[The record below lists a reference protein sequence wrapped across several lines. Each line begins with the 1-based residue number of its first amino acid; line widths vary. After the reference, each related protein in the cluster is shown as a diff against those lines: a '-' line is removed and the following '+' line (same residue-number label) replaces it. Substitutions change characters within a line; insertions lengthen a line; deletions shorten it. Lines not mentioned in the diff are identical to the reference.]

1 MAGPDRP
8 VRRWLK
14 RIAIIV
20 VAVLVFVV
28 APAAYIL
35 YPTFKSY
42 PAMTFPPAA
51 SQSEK
56 NQQDLDLLRRLPDVE
71 RSFTDQTRSA
81 FEVAVDKLE
90 ARAPDLDRA
99 AFAMGVAHAVALADN
114 GHTNV
119 GGLVGGHG
127 FNVLPVRL
135 GWFADGL
142 YVVAASPDRRDLPG
156 AQVLAMNGRSP
167 EQMVEALRA
176 YVGGPAN
183 LARELSPNLLVSPE
197 LLHAAGLAD
206 SPDVSEFALRLRDG
220 TERVQ
225 KLAALPGAPEL
236 LPRNP
241 WPRRYLSPVPVP
253 GDTGAWIHVL
263 QGIQVPPALAR
274 PDQYFWHDYL
284 AGGSVLYVQINRV
297 RDQDGKSLH
306 GYLADVLAEAK
317 TRRIRNAV
325 VDLRFNP
332 GGDYTQSADFS
343 KQLPEL
349 VPQAGKVL
357 ILTSGTTF
365 SAALSTAAMLK
376 YHAGGRGILVGEPMG
391 DRSKFWGEGGNVTLP
406 NSRLAVRYTTAYHD
420 WEDGC
425 GLAQV
430 TTCFFLNYVY
440 GTPSGS
446 LAPAIP
452 VAQTFASYA
461 AGEDA
466 VLAEALK
473 QAK

>member
-1 MAGPDRP
+1 MAGTDRP

-14 RIAIIV
+14 RIALVV
-20 VAVLVFVV
+20 VAVLIFVI
-28 APAAYIL
+28 APAAVIL

-42 PAMTFPPAA
+42 PQVKFPPAA
-51 SQSEK
+51 SQAER
-56 NQQDLDLLRRLPDVE
+56 NRQDLDLLQRLPEVE
-71 RSFTDQTRSA
+71 RSFTNQTRSA
-81 FEVAVDKLE
+81 FNTAMAELS

-99 AFAMGVAHAVALADN
+99 GFAMGAARAVALADN
-114 GHTNV
+114 GHTSV
-119 GGLVGGHG
+119 MALVGGHG
-127 FNVLPVRL
+127 FNALPVRF

-142 YVVAASPDRRDLPG
+142 FVVAARPDQHSLLG
-156 AQVLAMNGRSP
+156 AQLVGFEGRSP
-167 EQMVEALRA
+167 QQLLEGLRA

-183 LARELSPNLLVSPE
+183 LARELSPNLIASPE
-197 LLHAAGLAD
+197 LLHAAGLAGKAE
-206 SPDVSEFALRLRDG
+206 SAALVLRLRDG
-220 TERVQ
+220 TQ
-225 KLAALPGAPEL
+225 TSQTLAAEPGTPEPL
-236 LPRNP
+236 TRTF
-241 WPRRYLSPVPVP
+241 WPKRYLSPVPVP
-253 GDTGAWIHVL
+253 DDNGSWEHVL
-263 QGIQVPPALAR
+263 QGVPVPPALAR
-274 PDQYFWHDYL
+274 PDRFFWHDYP
-284 AGGSVLYVQINRV
+284 GDGSVLYVQINRV

-349 VPQAGKVL
+349 VPLDGKVL

-446 LAPAIP
+446 LVPAIP
-452 VAQTFASYA
+452 VAQAFASYA

>member
-1 MAGPDRP
+1 MAGTDRP

-14 RIAIIV
+14 RVALVV
-20 VAVLVFVV
+20 VAVLILVV
-28 APAAYIL
+28 APAAVIL

-42 PAMTFPPAA
+42 PQLKFPPAA
-51 SQSEK
+51 SQAER
-56 NQQDLDLLRRLPDVE
+56 NRQDLDLLRRLPEVE
-71 RSFTDQTRSA
+71 RSFTNQTRSA
-81 FEVAVDKLE
+81 FNTAMAELS

-99 AFAMGVAHAVALADN
+99 GFAMGAARAVALADN
-114 GHTNV
+114 GHTSV
-119 GGLVGGHG
+119 MALVGGHG
-127 FNVLPVRL
+127 FNALPVRF

-142 YVVAASPDRRDLPG
+142 FVVAARPDQHSLLG
-156 AQVLAMNGRSP
+156 AQLVGFEDRSP
-167 EQMVEALRA
+167 QQLLDGLRA

-183 LARELSPNLLVSPE
+183 LARELSPNLIASPE
-197 LLHAAGLAD
+197 LLHAAGLAGKAE
-206 SPDVSEFALRLRDG
+206 SAALVLRLRDG
-220 TERVQ
+220 TQ
-225 KLAALPGAPEL
+225 TSQTLAAEPGTPEPL
-236 LPRNP
+236 TRTF
-241 WPRRYLSPVPVP
+241 WPKRYLSPVPVP
-253 GDTGAWIHVL
+253 DDNGSWEHVL
-263 QGIQVPPALAR
+263 QGVPVPPALTR
-274 PDQYFWHDYL
+274 PDRFFWHDYP
-284 AGGSVLYVQINRV
+284 GDGSVLYVQINRV

-376 YHAGGRGILVGEPMG
+376 YHAGRRGILVGEPMG

-473 QAK
+473 QVK

>member
-1 MAGPDRP
+1 
-8 VRRWLK
+8 LK
-14 RIAIIV
+14 RIALVV
-20 VAVLVFVV
+20 VAVLILVV
-28 APAAYIL
+28 APAAVIL

-42 PAMTFPPAA
+42 PQVKFPQAV
-51 SQSEK
+51 SQAER
-56 NQQDLDLLRRLPDVE
+56 NRQDLDLLQRLPEVE
-71 RSFTDQTRSA
+71 RSFTNETRSA
-81 FEVAVDKLE
+81 FNAAMADLS

-99 AFAMGVAHAVALADN
+99 GFAMGAARAVALADN
-114 GHTNV
+114 GHTSV
-119 GGLVGGHG
+119 MALVGGHG
-127 FNVLPVRL
+127 FNALPVRF

-142 YVVAASPDRRDLPG
+142 FVVAARPDQRSLLG
-156 AQVLAMNGRSP
+156 AQLVTFDGHSP
-167 EQMVEALRA
+167 EQLLEGLRA

-183 LARELSPNLLVSPE
+183 LARELSPNLLASPE

-206 SPDVSEFALRLRDG
+206 KAESAALVLRLRDG
-220 TERVQ
+220 TQ
-225 KLAALPGAPEL
+225 ASQMLATEPGTPEPL
-236 LPRNP
+236 IRTF
-241 WPRRYLSPVPVP
+241 WPKRYLSPVPVS
-253 GDTGAWIHVL
+253 DDNASWDHVL
-263 QGIQVPPALAR
+263 QGVPVPPALAQ
-274 PDQYFWHDYL
+274 PDRFFWHDYM
-284 AGGSVLYVQINRV
+284 ANGSVLYVQINRV

-306 GYLADVLAEAK
+306 GYLANVLAEAK
-317 TRRIRNAV
+317 ARRIRNAV

-332 GGDYTQSADFS
+332 GGDYTQSADFA

-349 VPQAGKVL
+349 VPQDGKVL

-446 LAPAIP
+446 LAPGIP
-452 VAQTFASYA
+452 AAQTFASYA

>member
-1 MAGPDRP
+1 MAGTDRP

-14 RIAIIV
+14 RVALVV
-20 VAVLVFVV
+20 VAVLILVV
-28 APAAYIL
+28 APAAVIL

-42 PAMTFPPAA
+42 PQLKFPPAA
-51 SQSEK
+51 SQAER
-56 NQQDLDLLRRLPDVE
+56 NRQDLDLLRRLPEVE
-71 RSFTDQTRSA
+71 RSFTNQTRSA
-81 FEVAVDKLE
+81 FNTAMAELS

-99 AFAMGVAHAVALADN
+99 GFAMGAARAVALADN
-114 GHTNV
+114 GHTSV
-119 GGLVGGHG
+119 MALVGGHG
-127 FNVLPVRL
+127 FNALPVRF

-142 YVVAASPDRRDLPG
+142 FVVAARPDQHSLLG
-156 AQVLAMNGRSP
+156 AQLVGFEDRSP
-167 EQMVEALRA
+167 QQLLDGLRA

-183 LARELSPNLLVSPE
+183 LARELSPNLIASPE
-197 LLHAAGLAD
+197 LLHAAGLAGKAE
-206 SPDVSEFALRLRDG
+206 SAALVLRLRDG
-220 TERVQ
+220 TQ
-225 KLAALPGAPEL
+225 TSQTLAAEPGTPEPL
-236 LPRNP
+236 TRTF
-241 WPRRYLSPVPVP
+241 WPKRYLSPVPVP
-253 GDTGAWIHVL
+253 DDNGSWEHVL
-263 QGIQVPPALAR
+263 QGVPVPPALTR
-274 PDQYFWHDYL
+274 PDRFFWHDYP
-284 AGGSVLYVQINRV
+284 GDGSVLYVQINRV

-376 YHAGGRGILVGEPMG
+376 YHAGRRGILVGEPMG

>member
-1 MAGPDRP
+1 MAGTDRP

-14 RIAIIV
+14 RIALVV
-20 VAVLVFVV
+20 VAVLILVV
-28 APAAYIL
+28 APAAVIL

-42 PAMTFPPAA
+42 PQVKFPPAA
-51 SQSEK
+51 SQAER
-56 NQQDLDLLRRLPDVE
+56 NRQDLDLLQRLPEVE
-71 RSFTDQTRSA
+71 RSFTNQTRSA
-81 FEVAVDKLE
+81 FNTAMAELS

-99 AFAMGVAHAVALADN
+99 GFAMGAARAVALADN
-114 GHTNV
+114 GHTSV
-119 GGLVGGHG
+119 MALVGGHG
-127 FNVLPVRL
+127 FNALPVRF

-142 YVVAASPDRRDLPG
+142 FVVAARPDQHSLLG
-156 AQVLAMNGRSP
+156 AQLVGFEGRSP
-167 EQMVEALRA
+167 QQLLEGLRA

-183 LARELSPNLLVSPE
+183 LARELSPNLIASPE
-197 LLHAAGLAD
+197 LLHAAGLAGKAE
-206 SPDVSEFALRLRDG
+206 SAALVLRLRDG
-220 TERVQ
+220 TQ
-225 KLAALPGAPEL
+225 TSQTLAAEPGTPEPL
-236 LPRNP
+236 TRTF
-241 WPRRYLSPVPVP
+241 WPKRYLSPVPVP
-253 GDTGAWIHVL
+253 DDNGSWEHVL
-263 QGIQVPPALAR
+263 QGVPVPPALAR
-274 PDQYFWHDYL
+274 PDRFFWHDYP
-284 AGGSVLYVQINRV
+284 GDGSVLYVQINRV

-317 TRRIRNAV
+317 MRRIRNTV

-349 VPQAGKVL
+349 VPQDGKVL
-357 ILTSGTTF
+357 ILTSGMTF

-420 WEDGC
+420 WENGC

-446 LAPAIP
+446 LVPAIP

-461 AGEDA
+461 AGEDT
-466 VLAEALK
+466 VLSEALK
-473 QAK
+473 QAQ